1 MALARKLLRQND
13 RLDCY
18 NLEDIDYTLYNAYTM
33 QKKINQ
39 TQNSSST
46 CIKDAHFNIEIA
58 IMFAL
63 PTQDCNTQ

>member
-33 QKKINQ
+33 QKKIN
-39 TQNSSST
+39 
-46 CIKDAHFNIEIA
+46 
-58 IMFAL
+58 
-63 PTQDCNTQ
+63 